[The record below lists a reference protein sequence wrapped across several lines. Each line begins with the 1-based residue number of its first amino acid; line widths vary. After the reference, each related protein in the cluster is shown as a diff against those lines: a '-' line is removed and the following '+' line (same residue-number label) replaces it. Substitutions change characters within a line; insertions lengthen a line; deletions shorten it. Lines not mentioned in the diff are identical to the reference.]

1 MNKLSQ
7 RLIKQCLIIHSL
19 VKQYLINQRRITSRM
34 KFFLPLFF
42 LLPLFNVQA
51 GVITSL
57 TWYSGIASVALEPI
71 PTLVTPGNDDVAG
84 DSPNS
89 VIVYQKDYTAIGPVD
104 IVFTVD
110 ELLDPIGAVTE
121 YIIIEGV
128 QNGTGLDWSA
138 YHMELGFGVGA
149 GFVKSTS
156 GDGLDFDAP
165 TFNSTFD
172 FSPGGFFFDDVLVT
186 EDDVYA
192 DNGSHLDGAYAGN
205 YIIHI
210 DVPDGITEFT
220 LRQSPIAAPVPIPAA
235 GGLFLAAMFG
245 MGLFKKLRD

>member
-1 MNKLSQ
+1 MTKS
-7 RLIKQCLIIHSL
+7 
-19 VKQYLINQRRITSRM
+19 ITQNF
-34 KFFLPLFF
+34 KIVLFAFFLSSISLTS
-42 LLPLFNVQA
+42 NA
-51 GVITSL
+51 GVITSF
-57 TWYSGIASVALEPI
+57 TWYSGVASVAGEPI
-71 PTLVTPGNDDVAG
+71 PTLVLAGNDDVVG
-84 DSPNS
+84 DSPNT

-110 ELLDPIGAVTE
+110 ELLDPVDGVTE
-121 YIIIEGV
+121 YKIIEGV

-149 GFVKSTS
+149 GFVKSTID
-156 GDGLDFDAP
+156 DGLDFDAP

-172 FSPGGFFFDDVLVT
+172 LNPGGFFFPDVLVT

-192 DNGSHLDGAYAGN
+192 DGGVHVDGAYAGN

-220 LRQSPIAAPVPIPAA
+220 LRQSPIATTVPAPAA
-235 GGLFLAAMFG
+235 IWLFSAALLSLIG
-245 MGLFKKLRD
+245 MKRNALLHALDRNTKGC